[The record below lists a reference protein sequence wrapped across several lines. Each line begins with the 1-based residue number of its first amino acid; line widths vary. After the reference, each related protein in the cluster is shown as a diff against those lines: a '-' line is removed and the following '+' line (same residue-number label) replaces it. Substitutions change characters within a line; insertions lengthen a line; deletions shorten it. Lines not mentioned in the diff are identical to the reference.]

1 MDTQI
6 ISGIIQ
12 YILFSSPDSD
22 YTILKIV
29 PDDDYNINNDD
40 GTATIVGDMPDAPK
54 VGDAVEFQGGWIE
67 NPRYG
72 IQFRITGYR
81 RVEKSP
87 AHVPRVGTTQIK
99 GDKLSGTILRITFY
113 NQDNG
118 WGVIRVTPFDIED
131 YPDDALDPYESSITV
146 VGVMAELV
154 EGENATFIGK
164 WVENNQYGKQFKADS
179 VIPIAPESE
188 EGIKS
193 YIASQ
198 VHKIGKKSAQKIY
211 DYFQEDTINIL
222 DEAPERIRE
231 VGLSREQENNFLKVW
246 GENRAQ
252 RSVMIY
258 LQNIGLTANTAKKLY
273 DVYEYETIT
282 IIETNPYQLADDVH
296 GIGFK
301 KADQIA
307 QGMGIA
313 VDDPARLRAGL
324 VYTLSQMANDGH
336 TYAPQDILIA
346 EAREYLG
353 VDTDD
358 DDLLSQLREQL
369 LAKKLRAD
377 ILYPDTDEQ
386 IGAIYLPVFYAAET
400 AAADK
405 IRVMASSPSRIMTH
419 VKGIDDWDAYL
430 NELAQEN
437 EVELSDEQQGAVTG
451 AMFSKVSVLT
461 GGPGT
466 GKTTTL
472 QMVINALDL
481 EDFEYKLASPTG
493 RAAKRLSEATEREA
507 STIHRLL
514 GFNPQF
520 GGFDH
525 DESNPLETDIVIID
539 EASMIDLVLF
549 FQLLKAIK
557 PGSHL
562 MLVGDIDQLPS
573 VGAGNVLNDV
583 IDSGVGHVTRLSR
596 IFRQDDDSHIVSNAH
611 RINQGKMPYTDN
623 ESSDFYFFNMSD
635 PEEAA
640 EMVVELVATRLKRK
654 IGDYDEIQDV
664 QVIAPMYRSPVGVN
678 KLNELLQDA
687 LNPPGRKAEKKFGY
701 KVFRVGDKVMQ
712 TKNNYEKEVFNG
724 DIGIIRAIDDDENS
738 IEVIIDGRFIA
749 YDYSDADEQLIHAY
763 CISTHRSQ
771 GSEYPIVVMPIMTQH
786 YMMLQRNLIY
796 TAITRAKKMVVL
808 VGTRKAIKLAVDNN
822 KVAERFSG
830 LLPRLQFGTR
840 SQQTQTQQK
849 LL

>member
-1 MDTQI
+1 METQI

-12 YILFSSPDSD
+12 HILFSSQDSA
-22 YTILKIV
+22 YTILKVV
-29 PDDDYNINNDD
+29 PDDDYNVNNED
-40 GTATIVGDMPDAPK
+40 GTSTIVGDMPDAPK

-72 IQFRITGYR
+72 MQFRITGYR

-87 AHVPRVGTTQIK
+87 QHVPRVGTTQIK
-99 GDKLSGTILRITFY
+99 GDKLTGTILRITYY
-113 NQDNG
+113 NEDNG
-118 WGVIRVTPFDIED
+118 WGVIKIEPFDDQE
-131 YPDDALDPYESSITV
+131 YPDEAIAYDGAIAV
-146 VGVMAELV
+146 VGVMPELV
-154 EGENATFIGK
+154 EGEAAEFTGK
-164 WVENNQYGKQFKADS
+164 WVNNDQYGKQFKCDG
-179 VIPIAPESE
+179 VVPISPKNKQ
-188 EGIKS
+188 GIIR
-193 YIASQ
+193 YISDTVFGIGDVTAT
-198 VHKIGKKSAQKIY
+198 KIYNHFGDDTLDILDNNPQKIY
-211 DYFQEDTINIL
+211 DV
-222 DEAPERIRE
+222 P
-231 VGLSREQENNFLKVW
+231 GLKTKLADNLIVEWGASRTVRQI
-246 GENRAQ
+246 
-252 RSVMIY
+252 MIH
-258 LQNIGLTANTAKKLY
+258 LQSYGITTKLAKKIY
-273 DVYEYETIT
+273 DEYGNETLT
-282 IIETNPYQLADDVH
+282 IVQSDPYQLADDLH

-336 TYAPQDILIA
+336 TYAPREVLIA

-358 DDLLSQLREQL
+358 EDLITQLQEQL
-369 LAKKLRAD
+369 LAKKLNAD
-377 ILYPDTDEQ
+377 TLYPDTDQ
-386 IGAIYLPVFYAAET
+386 PINAIYLPPFFAAET
-400 AAADK
+400 SSADK
-405 IRVMASSPSRIMTH
+405 IRVMTSSPSRIITH
-419 VKGIDDWDAYL
+419 VKDIKDWETYL
-430 NELAQEN
+430 SDLAQDN
-437 EVELSDEQQGAVTG
+437 DVELSDEQQGAVTG

-472 QMVINALDL
+472 RMVINALDL
-481 EDFEYKLASPTG
+481 EGFEYKLASPTG
-493 RAAKRLSEATEREA
+493 RAAKRLGEATEQEA

-525 DESNPLETDIVIID
+525 DDSNPLETDIVIID

-562 MLVGDIDQLPS
+562 LLVGDIDQLPS

-583 IDSGVGHVTRLSR
+583 IDSGIAHVTRLSR
-596 IFRQDDDSHIVSNAH
+596 IFRQDNDSHIISNAH
-611 RINQGKMPYTDN
+611 RINEGQMPYTDN
-623 ESSDFYFFNMSD
+623 ESSDFYFFNMGD

-664 QVIAPMYRSPVGVN
+664 QVIAPMYRSAVGVTR
-678 KLNELLQDA
+678 LNELLQEA

-701 KVFRVGDKVMQ
+701 KIFRVGDKVMQ
-712 TKNNYEKEVFNG
+712 TKNNYDKDVFNG

-738 IEVIIDGRFIA
+738 IEVVIDGRFVA
-749 YDYSDADEQLIHAY
+749 YDYTDADEQLIHAY

-796 TAITRAKKMVVL
+796 TAITRAKRMVVI

-822 KVAERFSG
+822 KVSDRFSG
-830 LLPRLQFGTR
+830 LLPRLQLG
-840 SQQTQTQQK
+840 SGTQTMQRQ

>member
-1 MDTQI
+1 METKL

-29 PDDDYNINNDD
+29 PDDDNNISNDD
-40 GTATIVGDMPDAPK
+40 GTTTIVGDMPDSPK
-54 VGDAVEFQGGWIE
+54 VGDAVEFTGGWIE

-72 IQFRITGYR
+72 MQFRITGYR
-81 RVEKSP
+81 RVEKSSQ
-87 AHVPRVGTTQIK
+87 HVPRVGTTQIK
-99 GDKLSGTILRITFY
+99 GEKLSGTILRITFY
-113 NQDNG
+113 NEDNG
-118 WGVIRVTPFDIED
+118 WGVIKIEPFDDAEFPIEAIAYD
-131 YPDDALDPYESSITV
+131 GAIAV
-146 VGVMAELV
+146 VGVMPELV
-154 EGENATFIGK
+154 EGEAAEFTGK
-164 WVENNQYGKQFKADS
+164 WVNNEQYGKQFKCDGVVPISPKNKQGIIRYISDTVFGIGDVTATKIYNHFGDETLDILDNDPQRIYDVPGLKTKLADNLLTEWGAS
-179 VIPIAPESE
+179 RTVRQIMIHLQSY
-188 EGIKS
+188 GITTKL
-193 YIASQ
+193 A
-198 VHKIGKKSAQKIY
+198 KKIY
-211 DYFQEDTINIL
+211 DEYGTETLTIVKS
-222 DEAPERIRE
+222 D
-231 VGLSREQENNFLKVW
+231 
-246 GENRAQ
+246 
-252 RSVMIY
+252 
-258 LQNIGLTANTAKKLY
+258 
-273 DVYEYETIT
+273 
-282 IIETNPYQLADDVH
+282 PYQLADDLH

-324 VYTLSQMANDGH
+324 VYTLSQMANNGH
-336 TYAPQDILIA
+336 TYAPQEDLIA
-346 EAREYLG
+346 EARENLG

-358 DDLLSQLREQL
+358 KDLLEQIREQL
-369 LAKKLRAD
+369 LAGKLKAE
-377 ILYPDTDEQ
+377 ILYPETEEQ
-386 IGAIYLPVFYAAET
+386 VGAIYLPMFFAAESS
-400 AAADK
+400 AADK
-405 IRVMASSPSRIMTH
+405 IHVMTTSPSRIITH
-419 VKGIDDWDAYL
+419 VKTIEDWDNYL
-430 NELAQEN
+430 TELAKDN
-437 EVELSDEQQGAVTG
+437 DVDLSEQQQGAVTG

-472 QMVINALDL
+472 KMVINALDL
-481 EDFEYKLASPTG
+481 EGFEYMLASPTG
-493 RAAKRLSEATEREA
+493 RAAKRLGEATEREA

-539 EASMIDLVLF
+539 EASMIDLILF

-583 IDSGVGHVTRLSR
+583 IDSGVAHVTRLSQ
-596 IFRQDDDSHIVSNAH
+596 IFRQEDDSHIISNAH
-611 RINQGKMPYTDN
+611 RINQGQMPYTDN

-640 EMVVELVATRLKRK
+640 EMVVDLVAERLKRK
-654 IGDYDEIQDV
+654 IGDYDAIQDI
-664 QVIAPMYRSPVGVN
+664 QVIAPMYRSPVGVTR
-678 KLNELLQDA
+678 LNELLQEA
-687 LNPPGRKAEKKFGY
+687 LNPAGRRAEKKLGY
-701 KVFRVGDKVMQ
+701 KIFRVGDKVMQ
-712 TKNNYEKEVFNG
+712 TKNNYDKEVFNG
-724 DIGIIRAIDDDENS
+724 DIGIIQGIDDDENS
-738 IEVIIDGRFIA
+738 IRVAIDGQFID
-749 YDYSDADEQLIHAY
+749 YDYTDADEQLIHAY

-808 VGTRKAIKLAVDNN
+808 VGTRKAIKIAVDNN
-822 KVAERFSG
+822 NVAERYSG
-830 LLPRLQFGTR
+830 LLPRLQSGTR
-840 SQQTQTQQK
+840 SQQGQMK